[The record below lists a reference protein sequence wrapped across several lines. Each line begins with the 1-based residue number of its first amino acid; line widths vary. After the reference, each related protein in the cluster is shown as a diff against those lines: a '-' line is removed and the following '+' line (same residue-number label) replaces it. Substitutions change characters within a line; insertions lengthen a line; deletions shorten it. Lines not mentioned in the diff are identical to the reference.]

1 MVIGDYLSDEQKR
14 QYIHSRLVPGA
25 VIYRFCDFTKPP
37 KPKYLLVVQVQE
49 KIAVLVINSTINR
62 FTQSHKYLL
71 DSQVSVDQTSHTFLD
86 HDSFINCSE
95 AEYLDT
101 TDLIEEIMADMDKI
115 KGKITNQLKAAVI
128 VTIQDSF
135 TLSPAEIAS
144 LVASL
149 SI

>member
-1 MVIGDYLSDEQKR
+1 
-14 QYIHSRLVPGA
+14 
-25 VIYRFCDFTKPP
+25 
-37 KPKYLLVVQVQE
+37 
-49 KIAVLVINSTINR
+49 
-62 FTQSHKYLL
+62 
-71 DSQVSVDQTSHTFLD
+71 
-86 HDSFINCSE
+86 
-95 AEYLDT
+95 
-101 TDLIEEIMADMDKI
+101 MADMDKI